1 MPFPV
6 DEVLLE
12 AAETQLG
19 RKFPEGLR
27 GRLLRNNGGE
37 VLVRYEGEEP
47 DEDEDTWALHPVW
60 DSTDKRR
67 MKRTV
72 SHIVKETQHD
82 KAAGAINPPAPP
94 CPQYSLGVSCTP
106 VPETFALGVPYPG
119 NMAYYGGHVQVT
131 PKEYLVYWG

>member
-72 SHIVKETQHD
+72 SHIVKETQQ
-82 KAAGAINPPAPP
+82 ARQWRGF
-94 CPQYSLGVSCTP
+94 
-106 VPETFALGVPYPG
+106 PEDAV
-119 NMAYYGGHVQVT
+119 AVGHQGT
-131 PKEYLVYWG
+131 